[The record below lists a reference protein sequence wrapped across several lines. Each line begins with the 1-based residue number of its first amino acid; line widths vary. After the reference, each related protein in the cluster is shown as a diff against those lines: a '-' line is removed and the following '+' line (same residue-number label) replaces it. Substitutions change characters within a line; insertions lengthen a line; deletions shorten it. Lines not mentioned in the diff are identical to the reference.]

1 MLCIMLSDAY
11 DVSDTGSKNSID
23 NTNRKN
29 QVMSDRSDTPMCG
42 SYTMILHSKETPFSI
57 ILRNWCI

>member
-23 NTNRKN
+23 NTDRKN
-29 QVMSDRSDTPMCG
+29 QVMSDRSDTPDSG
-42 SYTMILHSKETPFSI
+42 SYTMLLI
-57 ILRNWCI
+57 ILL